1 MIKDTPKIQDQYTD
15 RSGAV
20 LTKIASN
27 LASEEEFQHVVDTLY
42 ALPERMDK
50 LATIATFPCD
60 TLEDTLLSRV
70 YFEGQK
76 HLLKEAEAAEIDKRI
91 SVREALY
98 GISAPQFAE
107 EEPAEKTASVEL
119 LPGLSVSTPEE
130 LEKLGADFEQNY
142 HQLSY
147 EDRKSFATAYAK
159 IAEELPTSISL
170 YAGTNIQ
177 LRPDVAEQLHYRK
190 VACDMA
196 GKDGSA
202 YMKLAEMLEQADP
215 ESFTDENLSKLA
227 ETVFALDEQNGLSD
241 ISYDKRLPDA
251 WHATLAVKVAEDG
264 ESELSDE
271 PKPVLDRSDI
281 ISRFGEAALDE
292 VENPDGSI
300 NQQRL
305 QQIMNLFG
313 EREGEDTRKFDK
325 NEAAVHGKTP
335 NGE

>member
-1 MIKDTPKIQDQYTD
+1 
-15 RSGAV
+15 
-20 LTKIASN
+20 
-27 LASEEEFQHVVDTLY
+27 
-42 ALPERMDK
+42 
-50 LATIATFPCD
+50 
-60 TLEDTLLSRV
+60 
-70 YFEGQK
+70 
-76 HLLKEAEAAEIDKRI
+76 
-91 SVREALY
+91 
-98 GISAPQFAE
+98 
-107 EEPAEKTASVEL
+107 
-119 LPGLSVSTPEE
+119 
-130 LEKLGADFEQNY
+130 
-142 HQLSY
+142 
-147 EDRKSFATAYAK
+147 
-159 IAEELPTSISL
+159 
-170 YAGTNIQ
+170 
-177 LRPDVAEQLHYRK
+177 
-190 VACDMA
+190 MA